1 MNPAID
7 LSRVTLRTARLTL
20 RPWRETDLEDF
31 YTYASVDGVGQMA
44 GWTPHRSRDES
55 RRILGRFIE
64 NKKTFALEYQGKVIG
79 SVGVEAYSEAQF
91 PELDDLK
98 GRSLG
103 YVLSKDYWGQGLMP
117 EAVKAV
123 LDYLFTAV
131 GLDFILIGLFDW
143 NRQSARVAEKC
154 GLHYYKTVPYETSC
168 GTVERSEVSILYRSE
183 MSGGHG
189 AAG

>member
-1 MNPAID
+1 MNPEID
-7 LSRVTLRTARLTL
+7 ISQVTLYTARLTL

-44 GWTPHRSRDES
+44 GWTPHRDRAES
-55 RRILGRFIE
+55 RQILGRFIE
-64 NKKTFALEYQGKVIG
+64 NKRSFALEYQGKVIG
-79 SVGVEAYSEAQF
+79 SLGIEAYNEAQF
-91 PELDDLK
+91 PELRDRR

-117 EAVKAV
+117 EAVKATIN
-123 LDYLFTAV
+123 YLFTAA
-131 GLDFILIGLFDW
+131 GLDFILIGHFDW

-183 MSGGHG
+183 MSGGNG
-189 AAG
+189 AT